1 MSISLYSTDTAA
13 KNKTWGWAGL
23 TNLGLAASC
32 RQRCT
37 SGPNTM
43 ENTAV
48 PGERGEELLQQ
59 VQREH
64 VVCEEWSQRS
74 AVQCSADWV
83 WPGCHAPCSKLARV
97 ETI

>member
-1 MSISLYSTDTAA
+1 ML
-13 KNKTWGWAGL
+13 GWADQLGAGGL
-23 TNLGLAASC
+23 LLASY
-32 RQRCT
+32 

-48 PGERGEELLQQ
+48 PGARGEELLQQ

-74 AVQCSADWV
+74 AVQC
-83 WPGCHAPCSKLARV
+83 
-97 ETI
+97 